1 MKRKLQMLN
10 WDDEDEQEFK
20 ASSEASVSKKDDP
33 YYTYDQPLFCHNP
46 VSTLDLVDD

>member
-1 MKRKLQMLN
+1 MLT
-10 WDDEDEQEFK
+10 WDNEDEEEFK
-20 ASSEASVSKKDDP
+20 ASLEASFSKKDDP

>member
-1 MKRKLQMLN
+1 MLN

-33 YYTYDQPLFCHNP
+33 YHPYDQALFGHDL
-46 VSTLDLVDD
+46 VSTPDLTDDKFC